1 MFSYTTFDYNSKYP
15 YKELIARDK
24 TSLDIFWLKDKSLTD
39 LDNLP
44 EPDILAQEIIENI
57 EAGLNSF
64 REIVGSLG
72 EVKSVGKNLD
82 TGK

>member
-1 MFSYTTFDYNSKYP
+1 VIWRQAPTYWKG
-15 YKELIARDK
+15 KGLIDPK

-44 EPDILAQEIIENI
+44 EPDILAADIIENI

-64 REIVGSLG
+64 REIATKL
-72 EVKSVGKNLD
+72 EE
-82 TGK
+82 